1 MNKYNNV
8 MKYQD
13 QDILNGICKGK
24 VKFINNRFN
33 FTPTDRGLIKIKIY
47 YT

>member
-1 MNKYNNV
+1 MERRKYFQKSINWMNKYNNV

-24 VKFINNRFN
+24 VR
-33 FTPTDRGLIKIKIY
+33 IY
-47 YT
+47 